1 MAAPEEILGLKRI
14 IKQQASQV
22 KDKENITKHIV
33 NNMTSWWEGCAADTF
48 IEKYSL
54 VASKM
59 KEIYSESSKL
69 EQDLNELSSNVAK
82 AIAEREAAK
91 KRAMKS
97 K

>member
-1 MAAPEEILGLKRI
+1 MAAPEEILNLKRT
-14 IKQQASQV
+14 IKQKASQV
-22 KDKENITKHIV
+22 KEKEDITKQIV
-33 NNMTSWWEGCAADTF
+33 NSMASWWEGYAADTF

-54 VASKM
+54 VMSKM

-91 KRAMKS
+91 KRDMKGR
-97 K
+97 

>member
-1 MAAPEEILGLKRI
+1 MAAPDEILSLKRTI
-14 IKQQASQV
+14 NQKASQV
-22 KDKENITKHIV
+22 KDKEDITKQIV
-33 NNMTSWWEGCAADTF
+33 KSMASWWEGCAADTF

-54 VASKM
+54 VISKM

-91 KRAMKS
+91 KRAMKG